1 MKQLRVEKRRFFLLL
16 TAVIFTTIITGI
28 STAAEKASL
37 TPDYLA
43 SGKWEIPGRD
53 SCTGKVEFTKGGRF
67 TMFRDCGH
75 IDEKIDGSGV
85 FTIKGGKLNLKF
97 ENASGDMFKK
107 GETIEWVLSDKDSLE
122 YRWYLAYEDDN
133 PFAINLNSYI
143 KEGESLSINGLN
155 AVSMGSVSGIVTT
168 NLKIRE
174 EPNSAA
180 EEIHYTYN
188 KDYQYITAKSL
199 DKGSELT
206 IYART
211 KEKDKV
217 GKWNNYWYYVG
228 MPYDDGEGGDPVLTG
243 WVFGE
248 FVKIK

>member
-1 MKQLRVEKRRFFLLL
+1 MKLHETLKHGLLL
-16 TAVIFTTIITGI
+16 VAAVSVMSWFMVGTLL
-28 STAAEKASL
+28 SKDEVKL
-37 TPDYLA
+37 TPEYLA

-53 SCTGKVEFTKGGRF
+53 SCTGKAEFTKNGRF

-85 FTIKGGKLNLKF
+85 YTIRAGRLNLKF

-122 YRWYLAYEDDN
+122 YRWYLAYEDDK

-143 KEGESLSINGLN
+143 KAGEPLSINGLN

-174 EPNSAA
+174 EPKTEA
-180 EEIHYTYN
+180 EEIHFTYN

-211 KEKDKV
+211 KDKDKV

-228 MPYDDGEGGDPVLTG
+228 MPYDDGEGGNPVLTG

-248 FVKIK
+248 FIKIK